1 MNQGAI
7 EQVGS
12 PSDIYRKPETAF
24 VADFVGSMTF
34 LDAKISGA
42 NKLRLG
48 TLDLACGD
56 TRHFQEGSA
65 VRVGFRPEEIQV
77 RNIAPA
83 TANLVVTHVTS
94 LDFLG
99 SFCRAKLQPE
109 AVPSLVILADFSAN
123 LMRDLSV
130 VEGQRLTIALPPES
144 LHVFAKE

>member
-1 MNQGAI
+1 
-7 EQVGS
+7 
-12 PSDIYRKPETAF
+12 
-24 VADFVGSMTF
+24 
-34 LDAKISGA
+34 
-42 NKLRLG
+42 
-48 TLDLACGD
+48 
-56 TRHFQEGSA
+56 
-65 VRVGFRPEEIQV
+65 V